1 MSLLTFDIGGTSVK
15 YGIWSDDQ
23 LSEKQSFPVPDNWD
37 EMKAELNKVKSQFE
51 NQFDLEGVALSA
63 PGAVNQI
70 DRRIE
75 GISAIPYIHHFPIY
89 DELEELFGL
98 PVALENDANCAA
110 LAEVWKGAAKD
121 NKNVLFVVIGT
132 GIGGSVI
139 VDKEVQHG
147 AHLFGG
153 EFGIMLLNEK
163 ETFSQLG
170 TTVALARRYNERMD
184 MTAIPVDGRT
194 VFDLAE
200 RGDEAAAEEVKKF
213 YRYLSMG
220 LFNLTY
226 AFDPEV
232 ILIGGGV
239 SSRPDLLEKLNAEIE
254 ILMKELEL
262 DIFRPVLD
270 VCAYKNDANLIGAV
284 YNFKSKHTN

>member
-23 LSEKQSFPVPDNWD
+23 LSEKQSFPVLDNWD

-184 MTAIPVDGRT
+184 MTAMPVDGRT

>member
-1 MSLLTFDIGGTSVK
+1 MAILAFDIGGTSVK
-15 YGIWSDDQ
+15 YAIWKDEE
-23 LSEKQSFPVPDNWD
+23 LIEKSSFKSPPTWD
-37 EMKAELNKVKSQFE
+37 EMKDFLVEIKERFDTDYELDGIAIS
-51 NQFDLEGVALSA
+51 S
-63 PGAVNQI
+63 PGAVNQEA
-70 DRRIE
+70 RTIE
-75 GISAIPYIHHFPIY
+75 GISALPYLHYFPIY
-89 DELEELFGL
+89 DELETLLSL
-98 PVALENDANCAA
+98 PVSIENDANCSA

-121 NKNVLFVVIGT
+121 KQNVLFVVVGT

-153 EFGIMLLNEK
+153 EFGIMLLNERQ
-163 ETFSQLG
+163 TFSQLG
-170 TTVALARRYNERMD
+170 TTVALAKRYNKKMD
-184 MTAIPVDGRT
+184 MMAMPVDGRT

-200 RGDEAAAEEVKKF
+200 RGDEVALEEVNKF
-213 YRYLSMG
+213 YRYLSIG

-254 ILMKELEL
+254 TLMKELGL
-262 DIFRPVLD
+262 DIFRPILD

-284 YNFKSKHTN
+284 YNFKSNYPN

>member
-1 MSLLTFDIGGTSVK
+1 MAILVFDIGGTSLK
-15 YGIWSDDQ
+15 YAIWQDEE
-23 LSEKQSFPVPDNWD
+23 LTEKNFFKSPSTWD
-37 EMKAELNKVKSQFE
+37 EMKDLLVEIKEGFDELCE
-51 NQFDLEGVALSA
+51 LDGVAISS
-63 PGAVNQI
+63 PGAVNQEA
-70 DRRIE
+70 RTIE
-75 GISAIPYIHHFPIY
+75 GISALPYLHHFPIY

-98 PVALENDANCAA
+98 PVAIENDANCAA

-121 NKNVLFVVIGT
+121 NKNVLFVVVGT

-170 TTVALARRYNERMD
+170 TTVALAKRYNERMD
-184 MTAIPVDGRT
+184 MTAKPVDGRT

-200 RGDEAAAEEVKKF
+200 RGDEVAVEEVNKF

-239 SSRPDLLEKLNAEIE
+239 SSRPDLLKKLNAEIE
-254 ILMKELEL
+254 ILMTELGL

-284 YNFKSKHTN
+284 YNFKSKHSN

>member
-184 MTAIPVDGRT
+184 MTAMPVDGRT

>member
-51 NQFDLEGVALSA
+51 NQFNLEGVALSA

-184 MTAIPVDGRT
+184 MTAMPVDGRT

>member
-23 LSEKQSFPVPDNWD
+23 LSEKQSFPIPDNWD

-184 MTAIPVDGRT
+184 MTAMPVDGRT
-194 VFDLAE
+194 VFDLVE

>member
-184 MTAIPVDGRT
+184 MTAMPVDGRT

-200 RGDEAAAEEVKKF
+200 RGDEAAAEEVEKF